1 METKSAQ
8 GSRQECLSGDPKG
21 VGVRGSRRGGD
32 PGVLPQEM
40 KNRTFQFLDLGPSFF
55 SPMCTAL
62 ILRSSLLLGD
72 LDVTASS
79 SKQFLIVDVYG
90 QKLQLISEGSCVMAL
105 FSSLLN
111 I

>member
-1 METKSAQ
+1 M
-8 GSRQECLSGDPKG
+8 GDPKG
-21 VGVRGSRRGGD
+21 VGVWGSRRDGG
-32 PGVLPQEM
+32 PGVLLQEM
-40 KNRTFQFLDLGPSFF
+40 KNRSVSFLDS
-55 SPMCTAL
+55 CNAL

-72 LDVTASS
+72 LDVTARSF
-79 SKQFLIVDVYG
+79 KQFLIVDFYG